1 MSPLKINN
9 IVDKTEH
16 NNHANSEKTGIILDE
31 PLLSEL
37 EGYLLL
43 NGDKQKD
50 DGDDYAEG
58 FRNWFLFLLN
68 TGLVEIPAEK
78 SLLGKGVFES
88 INELVRDIVSN
99 DGYS

>member
-9 IVDKTEH
+9 IIDESEH
-16 NNHANSEKTGIILDE
+16 NHHANSEQTGIILDE

-68 TGLVEIPAEK
+68 TGLVKIPTEK
-78 SLLGKGVFES
+78 SLLSKGVFES
-88 INELVRDIVSN
+88 INELVWDIVSN